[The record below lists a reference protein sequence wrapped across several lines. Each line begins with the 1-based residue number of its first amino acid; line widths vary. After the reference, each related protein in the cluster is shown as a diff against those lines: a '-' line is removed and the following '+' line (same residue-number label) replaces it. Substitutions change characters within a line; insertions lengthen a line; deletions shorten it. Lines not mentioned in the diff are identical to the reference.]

1 MQLASFTGIA
11 AISTGR
17 GQNCVIVE
25 RNSFR
30 FPHRERNEFR
40 STMRQFGPRA
50 GYVRRGSS

>member
-40 STMRQFGPRA
+40 STIRDRTGQT
-50 GYVRRGSS
+50 